1 MSMKSMKSVV
11 ECLAD
16 RYGFD
21 VEEGLR
27 WVSGVNVCVPFVK
40 RVEGWCDG
48 LKNNKGLFNQ
58 CMNKPVKGES
68 LCGTC
73 KKQAEKHGK
82 PSGGLA
88 SERETEGEMWRAPN
102 GKKPIHYGN
111 YFAKEKLDQEMV
123 ITEMKRIYGMCEV
136 SDEFF
141 TAKKSNRGRPKKATS
156 EIQDIDEEGSI
167 ASAPAPT
174 KKPRGRPKKATSEI
188 QDSDEEG
195 SIASAPAPTK
205 KPRGRPKKENKTVV
219 AEVETGSDLIETLI
233 TRAKSVET
241 SAPVD
246 APAKKTKKTAAE
258 KEAEKEAKKAAKE
271 AEKAAKE
278 AEKAAKKAAKEAEN
292 AAKKAAKKPTKKAE
306 PVVEEDEA
314 TDLPTEEAADEE
326 EDNMEVDEVEIN
338 GVKYL
343 IDGDQIVY
351 DITTQQPI
359 GKFDGNEVV
368 LCEFEFEE

>member
-174 KKPRGRPKKATSEI
+174 KKPRGRPKK
-188 QDSDEEG
+188 
-195 SIASAPAPTK
+195 
-205 KPRGRPKKENKTVV
+205 ENKTVV

-241 SAPVD
+241 SAPVE